1 MGSLFSQSAR
11 LPPRSKGPEAEYC
24 LFGTALGTC
33 GLIWTA
39 QGIRGIL
46 LPEPTRAALVARAE
60 ELGARPGTASGR
72 AARLVEQLTRYAAG
86 EPVDFDTV
94 ELDLAAVAPFARA
107 VYDCARRIPWG
118 MTSTYGGIARE
129 LGKPGAARAIGQ
141 ALGKNPL
148 PIVVPC
154 HRVLGAS
161 GVGGFSATGGIC
173 LKEKLLVLE
182 GIRRFAPDA
191 RTAGP
196 WARATTS
203 ERRRS
208 SGS

>member
-1 MGSLFSQSAR
+1 MGSLFSQSAKR
-11 LPPRSKGPEAEYC
+11 PLQSKGPRAEYC

-33 GLIWTA
+33 GLVWTA
-39 QGIRGIL
+39 QGIRGVL

-60 ELGARPGTASGR
+60 ALGARPGAAPGK

-86 EPVDFDTV
+86 EPIDFDTV
-94 ELDLAAVAPFARA
+94 ELDLTAVAPFARD
-107 VYDCARRIPWG
+107 VYECARRIPWG

-161 GVGGFSATGGIC
+161 GLGGFSATGGIC

-182 GIRRFAPDA
+182 GIRGFAPDA
-191 RTAGP
+191 QASGP
-196 WARATTS
+196 GARAATS

-208 SGS
+208 SAS